1 MDAVGFGFALV
12 KKDLGLMLPFFVG
25 ALVIALPGVI
35 FGGIRGGVIA
45 ANNGRLDPELAI
57 AFSVGNIVVQIIG
70 LLLRAWIFGGM
81 FQIALDVAR
90 GNSYSIGGVFSG
102 GKHFLSMLV
111 IQIVLG
117 IAIGL
122 GCMCL
127 VAPGV
132 FLMLALSQS
141 YYCAVDQG
149 LGPIEAIQKSWSITE
164 GQKGDI
170 FVLALI
176 VFGITLLAILL
187 CCLPVLFVTPVAYL
201 AGAYAYL
208 KMTGQTVTATPA

>member
-12 KKDLGLMLPFFVG
+12 KKDLGLILPFFIAAV
-25 ALVIALPGVI
+25 VMALPGMI
-35 FGGIRGGVIA
+35 FGGIRAGVIA
-45 ANNGRLDPELAI
+45 ANNGRMDSDIAL
-57 AFSVGNIVVQIIG
+57 AFSIGNIVIQIIG
-70 LLLRAWIFGGM
+70 LLLRSWLFGGM

-90 GNSYSIGGVFSG
+90 GNSYSVGAVFSG

-111 IQIVLG
+111 IQIALG
-117 IAIGL
+117 IAIGV
-122 GCMCL
+122 GCTCL
-127 VAPGV
+127 IAPGV

-141 YYCAVDQG
+141 YYCAIDQG

-176 VFGITLLAILL
+176 IFGITLLGVLA
-187 CCLPVLFVTPVAYL
+187 CCIGVFFVTPIAYL